1 MAKPSFTLQ
10 DAEVIQQDRAYNG
23 FFKIDCYQ
31 LKHRLFQG
39 GWSNPLSREV
49 MVRRPATAVLL
60 YDPHHDQVVI
70 VEQFRVGALAANDK
84 NPWLIEIVAGIIET
98 GETAEDVAIRE
109 AKEEANCDIQQLLP
123 ICEYYPSPGG
133 CSEKLHL
140 FCGIIDTSVVVEGV
154 FGLAEEGEDIRV
166 SCIPAKQA
174 ITMVQDGKI
183 NNAAS
188 IIALQWLAL
197 NKSDIQERFSQT

>member
-1 MAKPSFTLQ
+1 MAKPSFNLQ
-10 DAEVIQQDRAYNG
+10 DTEIILQDRTYNG
-23 FFKIDCYQ
+23 FFKIDHYQ

-39 GWSNPLSREV
+39 GWSQPLSREV
-49 MVRRPATAVLL
+49 MVRRPAAAVLL
-60 YDPHHDQVVI
+60 FDPYHDQVI
-70 VEQFRVGALAANDK
+70 VAEQFRVGALAANDN
-84 NPWLIEIVAGIIET
+84 NPWLTEIVAGIIEA

-109 AKEEANCDIQQLLP
+109 AKEEANCDVQQLLP

-174 ITMVQDGKI
+174 ITMLADGRI
-183 NNAAS
+183 NNAAA
-188 IIALQWLAL
+188 IIALQWLSL
-197 NKSDIQERFSQT
+197 NKTDIQERFCQK

>member
-1 MAKPSFTLQ
+1 MAKPSFKLQ
-10 DAEVIQQDRAYNG
+10 DTEITLQDRAYNG
-23 FFKIDCYQ
+23 FFKIDRYQ

-39 GWSNPLSREV
+39 GWSQSLTREV

-60 YDPHHDQVVI
+60 YDPHHNQVVV